1 VADARGGLLVA
12 DGMDDGGV
20 EMGVLLTR
28 RLGCHPVSRRWL
40 LIRRGSLFSAR
51 THASCRRE

>member
-1 VADARGGLLVA
+1 MLATDCAD
-12 DGMDDGGV
+12 DEEV

-28 RLGCHPVSRRWL
+28 RLGCHLVSRRWL

-51 THASCRRE
+51 TLALCRRE